1 LWAWSFRGTAIFNA
15 SAELAPALAAGCSS
29 VVKPAEATLL
39 SARVLDRII
48 AEAGVPDV
56 EQVAFTGS
64 TEVGKEIVRASAGNL
79 KKVML
84 ELGGKSPVLIYD
96 DAELDKPS

>member
-1 LWAWSFRGTAIFNA
+1 ML
-15 SAELAPALAAGCSS
+15 
-29 VVKPAEATLL
+29 VKPAEETPL
-39 SARVLDRII
+39 SAFLLDRLI
-48 AEAGVPDV
+48 AEAGVPDGV
-56 EQVAFTGS
+56 VNLLTGYGHTAGAAIAAHPDVQKVAFTGS

-96 DAELDKPS
+96 DADLDTAIIKAK